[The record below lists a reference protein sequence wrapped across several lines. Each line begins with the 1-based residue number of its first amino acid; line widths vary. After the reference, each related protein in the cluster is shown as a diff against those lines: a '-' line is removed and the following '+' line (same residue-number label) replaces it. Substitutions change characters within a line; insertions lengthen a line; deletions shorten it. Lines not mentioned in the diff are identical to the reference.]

1 MGAPKWANCRVLSRS
16 PISVG
21 LGTRKVRSR
30 LSGRNASIAPAAMT
44 PKPASVRRPAAR
56 CGASAWA
63 STRFTGGRNND
74 HRTTYVSAADAAK
87 CVDPC
92 CRRRRC
98 RRDPRRGCPSGRARS
113 DLCAAIDA
121 HRKAHAA
128 HMASLELQT
137 RFERRYGSGQGS
149 WISTKPCYDEDD
161 AFEAF
166 VAEPATTMPGL
177 RAKMA
182 YFEELASEFE
192 TEWMVYDRAACPAL
206 IESFAASLK
215 NIGVLP

>member
-1 MGAPKWANCRVLSRS
+1 
-16 PISVG
+16 
-21 LGTRKVRSR
+21 
-30 LSGRNASIAPAAMT
+30 
-44 PKPASVRRPAAR
+44 
-56 CGASAWA
+56 
-63 STRFTGGRNND
+63 
-74 HRTTYVSAADAAK
+74 
-87 CVDPC
+87 
-92 CRRRRC
+92 
-98 RRDPRRGCPSGRARS
+98 
-113 DLCAAIDA
+113 
-121 HRKAHAA
+121 
-128 HMASLELQT
+128 MASLELQT